1 MISDI
6 KDMLI
11 EVWRKP
17 NLLGKLLTIATPV
30 ILTVLLLTQTLL
42 GVSLTLLTFAGLIC
56 AAMSRQNQTRR
67 SRRRDDDH
75 R

>member
-11 EVWRKP
+11 EVWSKP

-30 ILTVLLLTQTLL
+30 TLAVLLVTQTLL
-42 GVSLTLLTFAGLIC
+42 GISLALLTFAGLIC
-56 AAMSRQNQTRR
+56 AAMSRQKQTRR
-67 SRRRDDDH
+67 SRPSDDDH